1 MGVQEVLG
9 IFRQKTAPAFEVAL
23 RLGAAFAEAGD
34 DVHEVLTRYSEAL
47 GIAYQIRDDLDD
59 LASEAGAA
67 GNPKPT
73 LPLAE
78 AFDRARGADKTF
90 LERIWSTA
98 EVSPEEA
105 AQVREL
111 MERLGIEERGRRL
124 LESYKEAAVR
134 SLPEL
139 HNPSLKGLLRR
150 VIAKIFRV
158 EIQGWCSEFEARNA
172 ASGEIVAPIAG

>member
-1 MGVQEVLG
+1 MSVQEVLG

-23 RLGAAFAEAGD
+23 RLGAALAEADD
-34 DVHEVLTRYSEAL
+34 DVHRVLARYSDAL
-47 GIAYQIRDDLDD
+47 GTAYQIRDDMEDLDSV
-59 LASEAGAA
+59 AS
-67 GNPKPT
+67 KPT

-78 AFDRARGADKTF
+78 AYDRAHGDDNAF
-90 LERIWSTA
+90 IERMWNSHDRTA
-98 EVSPEEA
+98 EESARLRSVLES
-105 AQVREL
+105 
-111 MERLGIEERGRRL
+111 LGIENRCRQL

-139 HNPSLKGLLRR
+139 NNPSLKGLLRR

-172 ASGEIVAPIAG
+172 ASSETRTEAVG